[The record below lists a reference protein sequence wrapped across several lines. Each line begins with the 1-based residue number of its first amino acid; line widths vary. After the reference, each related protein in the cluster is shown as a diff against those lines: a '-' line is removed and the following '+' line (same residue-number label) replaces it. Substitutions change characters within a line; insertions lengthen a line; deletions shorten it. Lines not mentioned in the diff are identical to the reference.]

1 MNTSGNGTSVLK
13 REGRLPVFRLS
24 WVLILVTLALSGCL
38 TRTSGPTLPYVKPAQ
53 SVPHTDPGTVHLAA
67 RVEEMENEIRRLRD
81 MIERAQA
88 GGNDRLVKTLQDRV
102 ASIEKHLGLEAP
114 REASAPAASPSQP
127 TYPEPR
133 QAPQQMRPEAPPTSR
148 APQQQPG
155 TGPGVQLT
163 RPQTSTNPEVQQ
175 PQVDIRNTPI
185 APDEKAYRDAFQL
198 LRSGNYDQAV
208 MQFEELVKRNP
219 KSQFAADAVY
229 SIGEAKFK
237 MGRYDEAVLN
247 FHRVVKEYPGSL
259 KELDALLKQGEA
271 FEKLG
276 DPRSARV
283 IYKQLTTDN
292 PHTAQ
297 GRLAGTRL
305 KQLPKDE

>member
-1 MNTSGNGTSVLK
+1 MNTSDIGTSVLK

-67 RVEEMENEIRRLRD
+67 RVEEMETEMRRLRD

-114 REASAPAASPSQP
+114 REASVPAAPTSQP
-127 TYPEPR
+127 VYSEAR
-133 QAPQQMRPEAPPTSR
+133 QTPQQIRPEAPPFSR

-155 TGPGVQLT
+155 MGPGVQLE
-163 RPQTSTNPEVQQ
+163 RPQTSTNPEAQ
-175 PQVDIRNTPI
+175 PQVDIRNAPI
-185 APDEKAYRDAFQL
+185 APDEKVYRDAFQL
-198 LRSGNYDQAV
+198 LRTGNYDQAA

-283 IYKQLTTDN
+283 IYRQLTMDN

>member
-53 SVPHTDPGTVHLAA
+53 SLPHTDPGTVHLAA
-67 RVEEMENEIRRLRD
+67 RVEEMETEIRRLRD

-102 ASIEKHLGLEAP
+102 ASIEKHLGFETP
-114 REASAPAASPSQP
+114 REAGLPTASPAQP
-127 TYPEPR
+127 TYPEAR
-133 QAPQQMRPEAPPTSR
+133 QTPQQMKPEAPPISR
-148 APQQQPG
+148 APQQQLG

-163 RPQTSTNPEVQQ
+163 RPQMSTNPEAQS
-175 PQVDIRNTPI
+175 PVDIRNAPI
-185 APDEKAYRDAFQL
+185 TPDEKAYRDAYQL
-198 LRSGNYDQAV
+198 LRNGNYDQAAI
-208 MQFEELVKRNP
+208 QFEELVKRNP

-229 SIGEAKFK
+229 SIGEAKLK
-237 MGRYDEAVLN
+237 LGRFDEAVLH
-247 FHRVVKEYPGSL
+247 FHRVVKEYPGSQ

-297 GRLAGTRL
+297 GRLAGTKL